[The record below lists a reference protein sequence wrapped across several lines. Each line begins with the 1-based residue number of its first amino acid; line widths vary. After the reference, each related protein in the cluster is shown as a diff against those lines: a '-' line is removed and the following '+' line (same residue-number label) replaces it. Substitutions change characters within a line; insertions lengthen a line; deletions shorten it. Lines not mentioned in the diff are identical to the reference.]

1 MLLLCHEITYSIKII
16 RKPYPN
22 TKLFADFCPMRI
34 KPISLLLKESSEESE
49 HSLKRTLGPVNLI
62 LIGIGI
68 IIGAGLF
75 SLTGIAAGQH
85 SGPAVTISFIIAA
98 LGCTFAALCYAEFSA
113 MIPVA
118 GSAYTYSYATMGELF
133 AWIIGWDLVL
143 EYSVGAA
150 TVAISWSQ
158 YLTKFL
164 SWFDVYLP
172 PQLTL
177 SPFES
182 AKLANGNTV
191 HGMINL
197 PAALIVILVTAV
209 IIRGTRGSALF
220 NALIVTL
227 KVGVV
232 LVFIAVGWFYIN
244 PQNYHPYI
252 PVNTGV
258 WGEYGWSG
266 VLRGAGL
273 VFFVFIGFDA
283 VSTAAQEA
291 KNPQRNMPIGIIGS
305 LVVCTI
311 LFVLFAHVMTGMAN
325 YKEFIGSGAPVA
337 IAIEKTH
344 YTWLSKAVVLAIL
357 VGYTSVILVDL
368 LGQSRVFYSMSK
380 DGLLPRVF
388 SDIHH
393 RFRTPWK
400 SNIVLC
406 AFIALFAAFVPIRVV
421 GEMTSIGTLLAFV
434 MVCAGVLI
442 LRRQQPGAKRPF
454 KTPWVPVVPVLGILT
469 CLAMMA
475 FLPGDTWLRLIIWL
489 AIGLVIYFVYGRRNS
504 KLSSAAANE

>member
-1 MLLLCHEITYSIKII
+1 M
-16 RKPYPN
+16 
-22 TKLFADFCPMRI
+22 
-34 KPISLLLKESSEESE
+34 LKESTEDGENTLRRS
-49 HSLKRTLGPVNLI
+49 LGPVNLI

-98 LGCTFAALCYAEFSA
+98 VGCTFAALCYAEFSA

-118 GSAYTYSYATMGELF
+118 GSAYTYSYATLGELF

-164 SWFDVYLP
+164 SWFHLYLP

-177 SPFES
+177 SPFETAKS
-182 AKLANGNTV
+182 AGGDVV
-191 HGMINL
+191 HGIINL
-197 PAALIVILVTAV
+197 PAALIVVLITSI
-209 IIRGTRGSALF
+209 IIRGTKGSALI

-232 LVFIAVGWFYIN
+232 LVFIAVGWSYIN

-252 PVNTGV
+252 PQNTGT

-311 LFVLFAHVMTGMAN
+311 LFILFAHVMTGMAN
-325 YKEFIGSGAPVA
+325 YKEFIGSAAPVA

-344 YTWLSKAVVLAIL
+344 SSWLSKAVVLAIL
-357 VGYTSVILVDL
+357 IGYTSVILVDL
-368 LGQSRVFYSMSK
+368 LGQSRVFFSMSK
-380 DGLLPRVF
+380 DGLLPKVF
-388 SDIHH
+388 SEVHP

-434 MVCAGVLI
+434 MVCAGILI
-442 LRRQQPGAKRPF
+442 LRKKQPDAIRPF
-454 KTPWVPVVPVLGILT
+454 RTPWVPLIPVLGILT

-475 FLPGDTWLRLIIWL
+475 FLPGDTWLRLFIWL
-489 AIGLVIYFVYGRRNS
+489 VLGLAFYFFYGRKHS
-504 KLSSAAANE
+504 KLNAEVNNVNLTPETGAEE